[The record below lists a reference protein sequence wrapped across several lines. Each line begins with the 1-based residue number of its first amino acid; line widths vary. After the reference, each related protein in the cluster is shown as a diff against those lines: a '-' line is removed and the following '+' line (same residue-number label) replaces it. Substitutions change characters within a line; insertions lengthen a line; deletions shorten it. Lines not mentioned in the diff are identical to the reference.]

1 MGNLFK
7 TVCLI
12 VILIQVSVS
21 AFANEDTALNNVEVA
36 KPTQEAKAPKKA
48 QITSKDTCPPPV
60 VFCPMMHDP
69 TECHIS
75 KTDDAD
81 WSLVVRGG
89 NDCLARLNL
98 RKNLCKQGIALASV
112 TSSCK
117 SLKL

>member
-7 TVCLI
+7 TVCSV
-12 VILIQVSVS
+12 VIFTQVSVI
-21 AFANEDTALNNVEVA
+21 AFANEDTALKNKDVA
-36 KPTQEAKAPKKA
+36 KPTQEAKTPESA
-48 QITSKDTCPPPV
+48 QIKSKDTCPPPV

-81 WSLVVRGG
+81 WSLSVRGG

-112 TSSCK
+112 TVSCK